1 MGKKRIVKKK
11 GQGMDSGL
19 KSRSLSRVPKKK
31 LDTGTLHIHAT
42 YNNTKLMLTDQKG
55 GAVIFSSCGAL
66 GFGGA
71 RKGTP
76 FAAAKVGE
84 VIGEKAAQMG
94 VKSVDVIMKGVGPGR
109 ESSLRA
115 FTGKGIAISVIKD
128 KTPVPYNGPRAPKP
142 RRV

>member
-31 LDTGTLHIHAT
+31 LDSGILHIHAT
-42 YNNTKLMLTDQKG
+42 YNNTKLMLTDRKG

-84 VIGEKAAQMG
+84 VMGEKAAAMG
-94 VKSVDVIMKGVGPGR
+94 VKEIDAVITGVGPGR

-115 FTGKGIAISVIKD
+115 FTGKGIHVLSIKD
-128 KTPVPYNGPRAPKP
+128 KTPMPFNGPRPSKP